1 MLLKDGLYVQSIYEE
16 FFQVLPDLKNDSVQ
30 IKPTVE
36 KKTIFF
42 FSRNTRESLIIN

>member
-1 MLLKDGLYVQSIYEE
+1 MLLEDGLYVQSIYEE

-36 KKTIFF
+36 KKIIFF
-42 FSRNTRESLIIN
+42 LSKHKRESDN